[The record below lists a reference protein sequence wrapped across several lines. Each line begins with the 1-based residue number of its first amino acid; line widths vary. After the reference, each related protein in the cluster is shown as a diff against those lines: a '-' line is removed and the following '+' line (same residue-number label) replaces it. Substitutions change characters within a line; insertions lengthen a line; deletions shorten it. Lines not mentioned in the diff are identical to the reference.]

1 MPTYQYKRED
11 GSIFEIVQKISE
23 DALRTCPET
32 GQKVKR
38 VITGGGGVVYKGT
51 GWYVTDYKNKSNG
64 EANGS
69 SNSESNGSSN
79 SEANGSSNSEANGSS
94 NRSTNE
100 TGAAKKDSVQN
111 AADTGSTAPSGSR
124 SGENAT

>member
-11 GSIFEIVQKISE
+11 GSIFEIVQKISA
-23 DALRTCPET
+23 DALNTCPET

-64 EANGS
+64 ASEGQKESGHNAAEVNSPSS
-69 SNSESNGSSN
+69 SNGNGGGS
-79 SEANGSSNSEANGSS
+79 AGNG
-94 NRSTNE
+94 
-100 TGAAKKDSVQN
+100 KKKS
-111 AADTGSTAPSGSR
+111 ASGEAPS
-124 SGENAT
+124 